1 MANPE
6 PSDQIPDSRSDDD
19 SRVAAPAT
27 VASETAQLQQLLAES
42 KDSER
47 EARRALSVLASI
59 IKHLPVGVTVQAE
72 DGKPLFANDMAAEFA
87 GPVPDLAPND
97 AAPGSGEGIAAQIN
111 APTVTMTEDRIA
123 GAGGERTLLKY
134 CR

>member
-6 PSDQIPDSRSDDD
+6 PSDQMPDSPPDDD
-19 SRVAAPAT
+19 CRVAAASPA
-27 VASETAQLQQLLAES
+27 ALANETAQLQRLLAES

-72 DGKPLFANDMAAEFA
+72 DGKPLFANDMAAEFSGSA
-87 GPVPDLAPND
+87 PELAPTAPRQ
-97 AAPGSGEGIAAQIN
+97 AAAKA
-111 APTVTMTEDRIA
+111 
-123 GAGGERTLLKY
+123 
-134 CR
+134 